1 MDYFYFPVRRAEVN
15 RLAKSEC
22 HFLLRKDD
30 FSMFENFILESCR
43 IYRPSGSDQA
53 GK

>member
-1 MDYFYFPVRRAEVN
+1 MN